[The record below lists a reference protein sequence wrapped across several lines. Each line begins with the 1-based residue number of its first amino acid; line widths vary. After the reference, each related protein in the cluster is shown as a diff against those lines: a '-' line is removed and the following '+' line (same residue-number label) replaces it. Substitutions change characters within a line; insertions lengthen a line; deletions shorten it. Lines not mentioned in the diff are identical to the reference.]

1 MVGPLTPTLSR
12 RERGKPVE
20 NWIVTARMETI
31 RAAACIRG
39 WGRLCGRLGLRLL
52 FPPRCASCDLDLE
65 NATDDLLLCD
75 DCQATLGP
83 PSWSFCRRC
92 GAAVI
97 PGELPSAACPRCQ
110 GQKLYFDAVLSLGHY
125 HGGLRPAVLKMKHRQ
140 GETLAAELA
149 ELMLR
154 RRRADLEAFQPD
166 LVAPVPMH
174 WWRRLGRGF
183 NSPDVLAQALA
194 RALRVPFSPGLLVR
208 RRNTVPQMRLAPK
221 TRFQN
226 LRGALRLRAD
236 EALAGRRVLLVDD
249 ILTTGATGS
258 EAARVLKQAG
268 AAWVG
273 VAVLARAE
281 GTDTI

>member
-1 MVGPLTPTLSR
+1 MTQPTSIQS
-12 RERGKPVE
+12 VE
-20 NWIVTARMETI
+20 KWIATVRLEAI
-31 RAAACIRG
+31 RAAERVRG

-65 NATDDLLLCD
+65 DAPDDLLLCD
-75 DCQATLGP
+75 DCQQTLGP

-92 GAAVI
+92 GAAI
-97 PGELPSAACPRCQ
+97 SWEPPAATCPRCEGQ
-110 GQKLYFDAVLSLGHY
+110 GLHFDAALSLGNY

-140 GETLAAELA
+140 GETLAAALA
-149 ELMLR
+149 ELLVR
-154 RRRADLEAFQPD
+154 RRRADLEAFRPD
-166 LVAPVPMH
+166 VVLPVPMH

-183 NSPDVLAQALA
+183 NSPDVLAYGLA
-194 RALRVPFSPGLLVR
+194 RALRVPWSPELLIR
-208 RRNTVPQMRLAPK
+208 RRNTLPQMRLAPK
-221 TRFQN
+221 MRFQN

-236 EALAGRRVLLVDD
+236 GAIAGRRVLLVDD
-249 ILTTGATGS
+249 ILTTGATCS
-258 EAARVLKQAG
+258 EAARVLKQAH